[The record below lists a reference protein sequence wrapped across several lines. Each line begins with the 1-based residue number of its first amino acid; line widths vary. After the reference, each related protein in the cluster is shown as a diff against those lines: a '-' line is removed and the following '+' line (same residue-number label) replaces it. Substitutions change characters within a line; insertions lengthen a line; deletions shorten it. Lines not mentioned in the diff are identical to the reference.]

1 MRFVLVITLGIALC
15 ALSAPAEE
23 EAEEQPKLTWDY
35 EGYSSLVYAA
45 AKAEKTKRRIL
56 VGMSGG
62 AT

>member
-1 MRFVLVITLGIALC
+1 MRIALVIALGIAFC
-15 ALSAPAEE
+15 ALPAPAEE
-23 EAEEQPKLTWDY
+23 AAEKPTLTWDY

>member
-1 MRFVLVITLGIALC
+1 MRYALIIAVGIAFC
-15 ALSAPAEE
+15 ALPAPAD
-23 EAEEQPKLTWDY
+23 EAAEKPTLSWDY

-45 AKAEKTKRRIL
+45 AKAKQTKRRIL